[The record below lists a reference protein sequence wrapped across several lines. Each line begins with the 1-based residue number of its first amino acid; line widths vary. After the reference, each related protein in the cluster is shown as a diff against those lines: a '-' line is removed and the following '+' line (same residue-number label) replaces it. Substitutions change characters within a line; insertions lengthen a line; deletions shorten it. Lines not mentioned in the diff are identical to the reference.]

1 MLLELSLLDEP
12 LRRQL
17 SEEPVLEIVEVAVST
32 TPESSDARES
42 AQGELAENSATPA
55 GGAGAAARA
64 LGPHRAGNLGIWP
77 GPAGLRRSARAFGVR
92 RRARRAVW
100 TGGPGRG
107 AHAAVRG

>member
-42 AQGELAENSATPA
+42 AQRELAENSATPA
-55 GGAGAAARA
+55 GAGAAARA
-64 LGPHRAGNLGIWP
+64 PGLGPLELATWG
-77 GPAGLRRSARAFGVR
+77 F
-92 RRARRAVW
+92 
-100 TGGPGRG
+100 GRG
-107 AHAAVRG
+107 RRVRGFLA

>member
-77 GPAGLRRSARAFGVR
+77 GPAGLRRMRGLLACVA
-92 RRARRAVW
+92 
-100 TGGPGRG
+100 GRG
-107 AHAAVRG
+107 APSGPGVPVGAHTQP